1 MVTRIVQTTEF
12 VTIQGN
18 AIKLGVRGFVRICIE
33 TCATLDHQVL
43 GTIKFLQGVLF
54 VIERIK
60 QDEI

>member
-1 MVTRIVQTTEF
+1 MKLIP
-12 VTIQGN
+12 GN